1 MAEQGSWVG
10 LGCVALS
17 NVSGFPRIG
26 RNRELKFATEGHWR
40 GETSAEELAATAK
53 AIRIENWKLMQDAGI
68 DLIPSNDFSY
78 YDQVLD
84 TIALVGAVPERYGW
98 GGGEVDLDTYF
109 AMARGRQTDDVD
121 VTAMEMTKWFNTNYH
136 YIVPEL
142 GPDTRF
148 SLSSSKPFDEH
159 SEAMEEVGID
169 TVPVLIGPVSFLLLS
184 KPAEGVDDRFDAV
197 DLIEPLI
204 EVYGEVIEKL
214 AGQGATWV
222 QFDEPCFVQDRTE
235 KELDALR
242 LAYEELCKVHER
254 PRIVVKTYF
263 DHVGDAYGVLRDLPI
278 EGVGLDFTGFIHEE
292 GIGFG
297 EAPFHEHGGRH
308 NAEFIANQEG
318 LDDQWLFAGIVDG
331 RNVWINHLEHSLDA
345 LDGMRDRTA
354 QLVVSTSCS
363 LLHTPID
370 LDAEPAGGDAD
381 LDDELR
387 SWMAFATQ
395 KIGEVATL
403 AKGVAEGREAIADQL
418 DKNDRAIDSR
428 RDSARTRNPD
438 VRDRVAALTEADAR
452 RDTPFA
458 ERKRLQQEKL
468 GLPTFPAT
476 TIGSFPQTDEIR
488 AARRQLREGE
498 IELAEYEDRMRAE
511 IDRVISF
518 QEEIG
523 LDVLVHGE
531 PERNDMVQYFGEQM
545 LGYAFTENAWVQSYG
560 SRCVRPPII
569 FGDVSRPAPMTVEW
583 ITYAQSKTDLPLKG
597 MLTGPVTMLEWS
609 FVRDDQPRSETCEQ
623 LALAIRDEVADL
635 EEAGIPI
642 IHVDEPAIREGLPLR
657 HDRWDEYLRWAV
669 YSFRVATSGVSDETQ
684 VHTHM
689 CYSDFGDILE
699 HIQEMD
705 ADVTLIEAARSRME
719 LLHHWDRSGFT
730 HDLGPGVY
738 DIHSPRVPST
748 EEIAELLHEAAR
760 VLRPEQLWVTPD
772 CGLKTRAWAEV
783 DPSLRNMVEA
793 AKQLREELVPAS

>member
-1 MAEQGSWVG
+1 MA
-10 LGCVALS
+10 LA

-26 RNRELKFATEGHWR
+26 RNRELKFATEGYWR
-40 GETSAEELAATAK
+40 GETSADQLGATAK
-53 AIRIENWKLMQDAGI
+53 AIRVENWKLMQEAGI
-68 DLIPSNDFSY
+68 DLIPSNDFSL

-98 GGGEVDLDTYF
+98 KGGEVDLDTYF

-142 GPDTRF
+142 GPDTEF

-159 SEAMEEVGID
+159 AEAMEEVGID

-184 KPAEGVDDRFDAV
+184 KPAEGVDERFDAI

-214 AGQGATWV
+214 AEQGATWV

-242 LAYEELCKVHER
+242 LAYEELCKVRER

-297 EAPFHEHGGRH
+297 DAPFHEHGGRH
-308 NAEFIANQEG
+308 NAEFIANQGG

-345 LDGMRDRTA
+345 LEGMRDRTG

-381 LDDELR
+381 LDDEMR
-387 SWMAFATQ
+387 SWMAFAVQ
-395 KIGEVATL
+395 KVGEVATL
-403 AKGVAEGREAIADQL
+403 AKGLADGREAIAEQL
-418 DKNDRAIDSR
+418 DATDRALDSR
-428 RDSARTRNPD
+428 RDSHRTRNPE
-438 VRDRVAALTEADAR
+438 VRARVEALTDADAR
-452 RDTPFA
+452 RDTAFE
-458 ERKRLQQEKL
+458 ERKRLQQERL

-498 IELAEYEDRMRAE
+498 IELAEYEERMRAE
-511 IDRVISF
+511 IDRVIDF

-531 PERNDMVQYFGEQM
+531 PERNDMVQYFAEQVE
-545 LGYAFTENAWVQSYG
+545 GYAFTENAWVQSYG
-560 SRCVRPPII
+560 SRYVRPPII

-583 ITYAQSKTDLPLKG
+583 ITYAQSKTDKPVKG

-609 FVRDDQPRSETCEQ
+609 FVRDDQPRRETCEQ

-642 IHVDEPAIREGLPLR
+642 VHVDEPAIREGLPL
-657 HDRWDEYLRWAV
+657 
-669 YSFRVATSGVSDETQ
+669 
-684 VHTHM
+684 
-689 CYSDFGDILE
+689 
-699 HIQEMD
+699 
-705 ADVTLIEAARSRME
+705 
-719 LLHHWDRSGFT
+719 
-730 HDLGPGVY
+730 
-738 DIHSPRVPST
+738 
-748 EEIAELLHEAAR
+748 
-760 VLRPEQLWVTPD
+760 
-772 CGLKTRAWAEV
+772 
-783 DPSLRNMVEA
+783 
-793 AKQLREELVPAS
+793 

>member
-1 MAEQGSWVG
+1 M
-10 LGCVALS
+10 ALS

-26 RNRELKFATEGHWR
+26 RNRELKFATEGYWR

-53 AIRIENWKLMQDAGI
+53 AIRVENWKLMQDAGI
-68 DLIPSNDFSY
+68 DLIPSNDFSL

-98 GGGEVDLDTYF
+98 SGGQVDLDTYF
-109 AMARGRQTDDVD
+109 AMARGRQSGGVD

-142 GPDTRF
+142 GPETRF

-159 SEAMEEVGID
+159 AEAMEEVGID
-169 TVPVLIGPVSFLLLS
+169 TVPVLVGPVSFLLLS
-184 KPAEGVDDRFDAV
+184 KPADGVSDDFVAL
-197 DLIEPLI
+197 DLIEDLV
-204 EVYGEVIEKL
+204 EVYGEVIERL
-214 AGQGATWV
+214 AEQGATWV
-222 QFDEPCFVQDRTE
+222 QFDEPCFVEDRSE

-242 LAYEELCKVHER
+242 LAYEELCKVRER
-254 PRIVVKTYF
+254 PRILVKTYF

-297 EAPFHEHGGRH
+297 NAPFHEHGGRL
-308 NAEFIANQEG
+308 NAQFLADQGG
-318 LDDQWLFAGIVDG
+318 LEDQWLFAGIVDG
-331 RNVWINHLEHSLDA
+331 RNVWIDHLEHSLDA
-345 LDGMRDRTA
+345 LEGLRRHTA
-354 QLVVSTSCS
+354 QLAVSTSCS
-363 LLHTPID
+363 LLHVPID
-370 LDAEPAGGDAD
+370 LDAEPAGVDAD
-381 LDDELR
+381 LDDEMR
-387 SWMAFATQ
+387 SWMAFAVQ
-395 KIGEVATL
+395 KVGEVATL
-403 AKGVAEGREAIADQL
+403 TKGLVEGREAIADEL
-418 DKNDRAIDSR
+418 DANDRALDSR
-428 RDSARTRNPD
+428 RDSHRTRNPE
-438 VRDRVAALTEADAR
+438 VRARVEALTEADAR
-452 RDTPFA
+452 RDTPFE
-458 ERKRLQQEKL
+458 ERKRIQQQRL

-488 AARRQLREGE
+488 TTRRQLKAGE
-498 IELAEYEDRMRAE
+498 IELAEYEERMRGE
-511 IDRVISF
+511 IDRVIAF

-545 LGYAFTENAWVQSYG
+545 LGYAFTQNAWVQSYG
-560 SRCVRPPII
+560 SRYVRPPII
-569 FGDVSRPAPMTVEW
+569 FGDVSRAAPMTVEW
-583 ITYAQSKTDLPLKG
+583 ISYAQSKTEKPVKG

-635 EEAGIPI
+635 EKEGIPV

-657 HDRWDEYLRWAV
+657 RDRWDEYLSWAI
-669 YSFRVATSGVSDETQ
+669 YSFRVATAGVGDETQ

-689 CYSDFGDILE
+689 CYSDFGDIME

-719 LLHHWDRSGFT
+719 LLHHWERTGFT

-738 DIHSPRVPST
+738 DIHSPRVPSA
-748 EEIAELLHEAAR
+748 EEMAELLHEAAR

-772 CGLKTRAWAEV
+772 CGLKTRTWDEV